1 MNKPI
6 KLLLALTA
14 ALSVAAIGWAGD
26 GGPDDY
32 FGSPACQHAQQKSQC
47 QKHAGGESNPQGCT
61 SGKGH
66 PCSCGGGFHGK
77 IEGARP
83 TLANTDNGIT
93 ITITADDPA
102 VVKLIQARFAEP
114 PKGHSKPEN
123 GKGSCCPEGPKAKCD
138 PEKCKGSCCPE
149 EPKAKCNPEKCK
161 ETCKPGDCKGAKA
174 CGTGH
179 PCPCAGGCHGKIEG
193 AQRTVTNTDS
203 GVIIAITSDDPAVVK
218 LIQTRFAKHGVGH
231 GQTRGSEACRKAHE
245 EGHCKKDAGPG
256 AGG

>member
-14 ALSVAAIGWAGD
+14 ALSVAAIGLASAGGQD
-26 GGPDDY
+26 DRGPC
-32 FGSPACQHAQQKSQC
+32 SPGCQHAQQKSQC
-47 QKHAGGESNPQGCT
+47 QKHAGGEGNHQGCT
-61 SGKGH
+61 GGKGH
-66 PCSCGGGFHGK
+66 PCPSGGGFHGK

-83 TLANTDNGIT
+83 TLADTDNGIT

-114 PKGHSKPEN
+114 PKRH
-123 GKGSCCPEGPKAKCD
+123 KAKCD
-138 PEKCKGSCCPE
+138 PEKCKGTSHPE
-149 EPKAKCNPEKCK
+149 GHKAKCDPEKCK

-218 LIQTRFAKHGVGH
+218 LIQTRFANHGEGH

-245 EGHCKKDAGPG
+245 EGRCKKDAGPG